1 MVLIV
6 KMMTSKEELSMI
18 EMAGHHLPLAQIYK
32 SWLFR
37 SADVSDILGAASVES
52 AT

>member
-1 MVLIV
+1 MVLMV

-18 EMAGHHLPLAQIYK
+18 KMAGHHLPLAQIDK

-52 AT
+52 AA